1 MRLCYE
7 FSLVSSGEHG
17 LSEAHIARA
26 KIASTTLL
34 VNNNFKV
41 VVAASEGSSLRFVS
55 RIPEVA
61 AEIAVVTI
69 SSVLLTNVSFL
80 ALLALAL
87 LRDRVALSV

>member
-41 VVAASEGSSLRFVS
+41 VVAGDGSSLSFAS